1 MDFFPLDTDQQFEF
15 DKIKHLVVQHCR
27 CVPSRELAAAI
38 KPIKNVE
45 RLMLS
50 LAQCDEY
57 KRIIEHKMHFPDAT
71 FTDLTKEIGLLFIQG
86 SVLGQ
91 EQFSNIRSVSDIVNT
106 IIAFLTEK
114 QKQYPSLFRII
125 ETLYITTEI
134 IDAINHII
142 DIHGEVK
149 SSASKELGEIRRDLS
164 AKRRESDRRFRSFV
178 NELKKLGWLR
188 DNEENFYNGRR
199 VLSVLAEHKRDV
211 KGLVHGSSDTGKT
224 SFIEPYNTIE
234 INNEIADLEQ
244 SEKREVYRL
253 LKQLTDDIRP
263 HKELI
268 KNYQLALTAI
278 DFTRAKALLAL
289 DINGRLPQMEKQ
301 PVIKLV
307 NAYHPLLLL
316 QNKQNKKVTIPLN
329 LDLNVQNRILI
340 ISGPNAGGKSITLKT
355 VGLLQMMLQSGL
367 LISAAEGSVMSLFQ
381 QIQSDIG
388 DSQSIE
394 YELST
399 YSSRL
404 VKMKHFLEHANR
416 RTLVLIDEFGTG
428 SDPELGGA
436 IAEVILE
443 ELAKKKAFGIVT
455 THYTNIKLV
464 AENLQGVTNACMV
477 FDAETLQPKY
487 ELLVGQPGS
496 SYTFEVAQKIGL
508 PKEIL
513 DRAGRKIQ
521 REKLKLNNMLGTLQ
535 KEKQKLS
542 HHIEEL
548 KIKEEK
554 ALLSTQKFDH
564 LTEKIQLKL
573 ERDKEKVEEQT
584 RLAELGRRLNLLSED
599 WDKSSSKKEV
609 IQKFVGLMTAE
620 KKKKIEKI
628 AEEKRS
634 KKKEKTIA
642 KKMEQIKVGSLVR
655 LFNSKQTGV
664 VEEISKNKA
673 KVTFGDIKSVVS
685 IENLELA

>member
-1 MDFFPLDTDQQFEF
+1 MDFFPSDTDKQFEF
-15 DKIKHLVVQHCR
+15 DKIKQLVVQHCR
-27 CVPSRELAAAI
+27 CAPARELAQAI
-38 KPIKNVE
+38 KPVKNVE
-45 RLMLS
+45 RLMLLLS
-50 LAQCDEY
+50 QCDEY
-57 KRIIEHKMHFPDAT
+57 KRIVEHKMHFPDST
-71 FTDLTKEIGLLFIQG
+71 FTDLSKEIGLLFIQG
-86 SVLGQ
+86 SVIGE
-91 EQFSNIRSVSDIVNT
+91 EQFSNIRSVSDVVNT

-114 QKQYPSLFRII
+114 QKQYPSLFKII
-125 ETLYITTEI
+125 ESLYITTEI

-142 DIHGEVK
+142 DVHGEVK

-178 NELKKLGWLR
+178 NDLKKLGWLR

-268 KNYQLALTAI
+268 KNYQTALTAI
-278 DFTRAKALLAL
+278 DFTRAKALLAI

-301 PVIKLV
+301 PTIKLV
-307 NAYHPLLLL
+307 KAYHPLLFL
-316 QNKQNKKVTIPLN
+316 QNKQNKKATIPLN
-329 LDLNVQNRILI
+329 LDLDVQNRILI

-367 LISAAEGSVMSLFQ
+367 LVSAAEGSVMSLFQ

-464 AENLQGVTNACMV
+464 AENLHGVTNACMV

-513 DRAGRKIQ
+513 DRAGKKIQ

-542 HHIEEL
+542 HKIEEL
-548 KIKEEK
+548 KLQEEK
-554 ALLSTQKFDH
+554 AAHATQKYDT
-564 LTEKIQLKL
+564 LTEKIQSKL
-573 ERDKEKVEEQT
+573 ERDKEKIEETT
-584 RLAELGRRLNLLSED
+584 RLAELGRRLNVLSED
-599 WDKSSSKKEV
+599 WDKATSKKEV

-642 KKMEQIKVGSLVR
+642 KKMEQIKVGSSVR

-664 VEEISKNKA
+664 VEEITKNKA

>member
-1 MDFFPLDTDQQFEF
+1 MDFFPLDTDKQFEF
-15 DKIKHLVVQHCR
+15 DKIKQLVVQHCR
-27 CVPSRELAAAI
+27 CTPSRELAYAI
-38 KPIKNVE
+38 KPVKNVE
-45 RLMLS
+45 RLML
-50 LAQCDEY
+50 LLTQCEEY
-57 KRIIEHKMHFPDAT
+57 KRIVEHKMHFPDAT
-71 FTDLTKEIGLLFIQG
+71 FTDLSKEIGLLFIQG
-86 SVLGQ
+86 SVIGQ

-114 QKQYPSLFRII
+114 QKQYPALFKII
-125 ETLYITTEI
+125 EHLYITTAI
-134 IDAINHII
+134 IDAINQII

-164 AKRRESDRRFRSFV
+164 TKRRESDRRFRSFV
-178 NELKKLGWLR
+178 NDLKKLGWLR

-268 KNYQLALTAI
+268 KNYQTALTTI
-278 DFTRAKALLAL
+278 DFTRAKALLAI

-301 PVIKLV
+301 PTIKLV
-307 NAYHPLLLL
+307 NAQHPLLLL
-316 QNKQNKKVTIPLN
+316 QNKQNKKATIPLN
-329 LDLNVQNRILI
+329 LHLDVQNRILI

-355 VGLLQMMLQSGL
+355 IGLLQMMLQSGL
-367 LISAAEGSVMSLFQ
+367 LVSAAEGSVMSLFQ
-381 QIQSDIG
+381 QIHSDIG

-404 VKMKHFLEHANR
+404 VKMKYFLEHANR

-464 AENLQGVTNACMV
+464 AENLHGVTNACMV
-477 FDAETLQPKY
+477 FDAETLQPRY

-513 DRAGRKIQ
+513 DRAGKKIQ
-521 REKLKLNNMLGTLQ
+521 REKLNLNNMLGTLQ

-542 HHIEEL
+542 HKIEEF
-548 KIKEEK
+548 KKQEEL
-554 ALLSTQKFDH
+554 AIQSTQKYDA
-564 LTEKIQLKL
+564 LTEKIQQKL
-573 ERDKEKVEEQT
+573 ERDKEKIEETT

-599 WDKSSSKKEV
+599 WDKTTSKKEV

-620 KKKKIEKI
+620 KKKKLEKI

-642 KKMEQIKVGSLVR
+642 KKMEQIKVGSSVR
-655 LFNSKQTGV
+655 LFNSKQTGI
-664 VEEISKNKA
+664 VEEITKNKA

>member
-15 DKIKHLVVQHCR
+15 DKIKQLVVQHCR
-27 CVPSRELAAAI
+27 CAPSRELAHVI
-38 KPIKNVE
+38 KPVKNVD
-45 RLMLS
+45 RLMLLLS
-50 LAQCDEY
+50 QCDEY
-57 KRIIEHKMHFPDAT
+57 KRIVEHKMHFPDST
-71 FTDLTKEIGLLFIQG
+71 FTDLSKEIGLLFIQG
-86 SVLGQ
+86 SVIGE
-91 EQFSNIRSVSDIVNT
+91 EQFTNIRSVSDTVNT

-114 QKQYPSLFRII
+114 QKQYPSLFKII
-125 ETLYITTEI
+125 ENLYITTEI

-178 NELKKLGWLR
+178 NDLKKLGWLR

-268 KNYQLALTAI
+268 KNYQTALTTI
-278 DFTRAKALLAL
+278 DFTRAKALLAI

-301 PVIKLV
+301 PTIKLV
-307 NAYHPLLLL
+307 NAYHPLLFL
-316 QNKQNKKVTIPLN
+316 QNKQNKKTTIPLN
-329 LDLNVQNRILI
+329 LNLDVQNRILI

-367 LISAAEGSVMSLFQ
+367 LVSAAEGSVMSLFQ
-381 QIQSDIG
+381 QIHSDIG

-404 VKMKHFLEHANR
+404 VKMKYFLEHANR

-464 AENLQGVTNACMV
+464 AENLHGVTNACMV

-487 ELLVGQPGS
+487 ELLIGQPGS

-513 DRAGRKIQ
+513 DRAGKKIQ

-542 HHIEEL
+542 HKIEEL
-548 KIKEEK
+548 KAQEEK
-554 ALLSTQKFDH
+554 AAQATHKFDT
-564 LTEKIQLKL
+564 LTEKIQSKL
-573 ERDKEKVEEQT
+573 DRDKEKIEENT

-599 WDKSSSKKEV
+599 WDKTTSKKEV

-620 KKKKIEKI
+620 KKKKLEKI

-634 KKKEKTIA
+634 MKKEKTIA
-642 KKMEQIKVGSLVR
+642 KKMEQIKIGSSVR
-655 LFNSKQTGV
+655 LFNSKQTGI
-664 VEEISKNKA
+664 VEEITKNKA

>member
-15 DKIKHLVVQHCR
+15 DKIKQIVIQHCR
-27 CVPSRELAAAI
+27 CAPSRGLASAI
-38 KPIKNVE
+38 KPVKNVE
-45 RLMLS
+45 KLMLLLS
-50 LAQCDEY
+50 QCDEY
-57 KRIIEHKMHFPDAT
+57 KRIIMHKMHFPDTT
-71 FTDLTKEIGLLFIQG
+71 FTDLSKEIALLNIQG
-86 SVLGQ
+86 AVIG
-91 EQFSNIRSVSDIVNT
+91 EEAFSYIRSVSETVNT
-106 IIAFLTEK
+106 IISFLTEK
-114 QKQYPSLFRII
+114 QKQYPSLFKIV
-125 ETLYITTEI
+125 EQLYITNEI

-164 AKRRESDRRFRSFV
+164 SKRRESDRRFRNFV
-178 NELKKLGWLR
+178 NDLRKLGWLR

-253 LKQLTDDIRP
+253 LKQLTDEIRP

-268 KNYQLALTAI
+268 KNYQIALTNI
-278 DFTRAKALLAL
+278 DFTRAKALLAI
-289 DINGRLPQMEKQ
+289 DIDGNLPQIEKQ
-301 PVIKLV
+301 PVIKLI
-307 NAYHPLLLL
+307 NARHPLLLL
-316 QNKQNKKVTIPLN
+316 QNKQHKKSTIPLN
-329 LDLNVQNRILI
+329 LNLDVQNRIII

-355 VGLLQMMLQSGL
+355 VGLLQIMLQSGL
-367 LISAAEGSVMSLFQ
+367 LVSAAEGSKMSLFQ
-381 QIQSDIG
+381 QIHSDIG

-404 VKMKHFLEHANR
+404 VKMKYFLEHANR

-464 AENLQGVTNACMV
+464 AENLHGVTNASMV

-508 PKEIL
+508 PKDIL
-513 DRAGRKIQ
+513 DRAGKKIQ
-521 REKLKLNNMLGTLQ
+521 REKLKLNNMLSTLQ

-542 HHIEEL
+542 HRIEEL
-548 KIKEEK
+548 KKQEEN
-554 ALLSTQKFDH
+554 ASIAMQKYEG

-573 ERDKEKVEEQT
+573 ERDKEKNEENS
-584 RLAELGRRLNLLSED
+584 RLAELGKRLNLLSED
-599 WDKSSSKKEV
+599 WEKSTQKKEV
-609 IQKFVGLMTAE
+609 IQKFVGIMTAE
-620 KKKKIEKI
+620 KKKKLEKI
-628 AEEKRS
+628 AAEKRS

-642 KKMEQIKVGSLVR
+642 KKIEQIKVGSSVR
-655 LFNSKQTGV
+655 LFNSKQTGI
-664 VEEISKNKA
+664 VEEITKNKA

-685 IENLELA
+685 IENLEPA

>member
-1 MDFFPLDTDQQFEF
+1 MDFFPLDTDKQFEF
-15 DKIKHLVVQHCR
+15 DKIKQLVIQHCR
-27 CVPSRELAAAI
+27 CAPARALASEI
-38 KPIKNVE
+38 KPVKNVE
-45 RLMLS
+45 RLMLLLS
-50 LAQCDEY
+50 QCDEY
-57 KRIIEHKMHFPDAT
+57 KRIVEHKMHFPDAT
-71 FTDLTKEIGLLFIQG
+71 FTDLSKEIGLLFIQG
-86 SVLGQ
+86 SVIGE
-91 EQFSNIRSVSDIVNT
+91 EQFSNIRSVSDVVNT

-114 QKQYPSLFRII
+114 QKQYPSLFKII
-125 ETLYITTEI
+125 ESLYITTEI

-178 NELKKLGWLR
+178 NDLKKLGWLR

-268 KNYQLALTAI
+268 KNYQTALTSI
-278 DFTRAKALLAL
+278 DFTRAKALLAI

-301 PVIKLV
+301 PTIKLV
-307 NAYHPLLLL
+307 NAFHPLLFL
-316 QNKQNKKVTIPLN
+316 QNKQNKKNTIPLN
-329 LDLNVQNRILI
+329 LNLDVQNRILI

-367 LISAAEGSVMSLFQ
+367 LVSAAEGSVMSLFQ

-443 ELAKKKAFGIVT
+443 ELARKKAFGIVT

-464 AENLQGVTNACMV
+464 AENLHGVTNACMV

-513 DRAGRKIQ
+513 ERAGKKIQ

-542 HHIEEL
+542 HKIEEL
-548 KIKEEK
+548 KSQEEK
-554 ALLSTQKFDH
+554 AAQATLKFDT

-573 ERDKEKVEEQT
+573 DRDREKIEETT
-584 RLAELGRRLNLLSED
+584 RLAELGRKLNLLSED
-599 WDKSSSKKEV
+599 WDKTTNKKEV

-620 KKKKIEKI
+620 KKKKLEKI

-642 KKMEQIKVGSLVR
+642 KKMEQIKVGSNVR
-655 LFNSKQTGV
+655 LFNSKQTGI
-664 VEEISKNKA
+664 VEEIIKNKA

>member
-1 MDFFPLDTDQQFEF
+1 MDFFPLDTDKQFEF
-15 DKIKHLVVQHCR
+15 DKIKQLVVQHCR
-27 CVPSRELAAAI
+27 CAPSRELAQAI

-50 LAQCDEY
+50 LLQCEEY
-57 KRIIEHKMHFPDAT
+57 KRIVEHKMHFPDST
-71 FTDLTKEIGLLFIQG
+71 FTDLSKEIGLLFIQG
-86 SVLGQ
+86 SVIGE
-91 EQFSNIRSVSDIVNT
+91 EQFGNIRSVSDIINT

-114 QKQYPSLFRII
+114 QKQYPSLFKII
-125 ETLYITTEI
+125 ENLYITTEI
-134 IDAINHII
+134 IEAINHII
-142 DIHGEVK
+142 DVHGEVK

-178 NELKKLGWLR
+178 NDLKKLGWLR

-268 KNYQLALTAI
+268 KNYQTALTII
-278 DFTRAKALLAL
+278 DFTRAKALLAI

-301 PVIKLV
+301 PTIRLV
-307 NAYHPLLLL
+307 NACHPLLLL

-329 LDLNVQNRILI
+329 LHLDVQNRILI

-367 LISAAEGSVMSLFQ
+367 LVSAAEGSVMSLFQ
-381 QIQSDIG
+381 QIHSDIG

-404 VKMKHFLEHANR
+404 VKMKYFLEHANR

-443 ELAKKKAFGIVT
+443 ELTKKKAFGIVT

-464 AENLQGVTNACMV
+464 AENLQGVTNACML

-513 DRAGRKIQ
+513 DRAGKKIQ

-542 HHIEEL
+542 HKIEEL
-548 KIKEEK
+548 KKQEEL
-554 ALLSTQKFDH
+554 AFQTTQKYDV

-573 ERDKEKVEEQT
+573 ERDKDKIEENT
-584 RLAELGRRLNLLSED
+584 RLAELGRRLNVLSED
-599 WDKSSSKKEV
+599 WDKATSKKEV

-620 KKKKIEKI
+620 KKKKLEKM

-642 KKMEQIKVGSLVR
+642 KKMEQIKVGSSVR
-655 LFNSKQTGV
+655 LFNSKQTGI
-664 VEEISKNKA
+664 VEEITKNKA
-673 KVTFGDIKSVVS
+673 KVTFGDMKSVVS

>member
-1 MDFFPLDTDQQFEF
+1 MDFFPLDTHQQFEF
-15 DKIKHLVVQHCR
+15 DKIKQLVVQHCR
-27 CVPSRELAAAI
+27 CAPSRELAASI

-45 RLMLS
+45 KLMLLLS
-50 LAQCDEY
+50 QCEEY
-57 KRIIEHKMHFPDAT
+57 KRIIEFKMHFPDAT
-71 FTDLTKEIGLLFIQG
+71 FTDLSKEISLLFIQG
-86 SVLGQ
+86 SVIGQ
-91 EQFSNIRSVSDIVNT
+91 EQFGNIRSVSDVVNT
-106 IIAFLTEK
+106 IIEFLTEK
-114 QKQYPSLFRII
+114 QKQYPALFKII
-125 ETLYITTEI
+125 ENLYITKEI
-134 IDAINHII
+134 IDAINIII

-164 AKRRESDRRFRSFV
+164 AKRRESDRRFRTFV
-178 NELKKLGWLR
+178 NDLRKLGWLR

-263 HKELI
+263 HRELI
-268 KNYQLALTAI
+268 KNYQIALTSI
-278 DFTRAKALLAL
+278 DFTRAKALLAI
-289 DINGRLPQMEKQ
+289 DIKGRLPQIEKQ
-301 PVIKLV
+301 PVIKFV
-307 NAYHPLLLL
+307 NACHPLLLL
-316 QNKQNKKVTIPLN
+316 QNKQNKKATIPLN
-329 LDLNVQNRILI
+329 INLDVQNRILI

-355 VGLLQMMLQSGL
+355 IGLLQIMLQSGL
-367 LISAAEGSVMSLFQ
+367 LVSAAEGSVMSLFQ
-381 QIQSDIG
+381 QIHSDIG

-404 VKMKHFLEHANR
+404 VKMKYFLEHANR

-464 AENLQGVTNACMV
+464 AENLHGVTNACMV

-513 DRAGRKIQ
+513 DRAGKKIQ
-521 REKLKLNNMLGTLQ
+521 REKLKLNHMLGALQ
-535 KEKQKLS
+535 KEKQKLGK
-542 HHIEEL
+542 HIQEL
-548 KIKEEK
+548 KIKEEN
-554 ALLSTQKFDH
+554 ALIANQKYDE
-564 LTEKIQLKL
+564 LTHKIQLKL
-573 ERDKEKVEEQT
+573 EREKEKIEEQT
-584 RLAELGRRLNLLSED
+584 RLAELGRRLNTLSEE
-599 WDKSSSKKEV
+599 WDKSTNKKEV

-620 KKKKIEKI
+620 KKKKLEKI

-655 LFNSKQTGV
+655 LFNSKQTGT
-664 VEEISKNKA
+664 VEEITKNKA

-685 IENLELA
+685 IENLEIA

>member
-1 MDFFPLDTDQQFEF
+1 MDFFPLDTDKQFEF
-15 DKIKHLVVQHCR
+15 DKIKSHIVQHCR
-27 CVPSRELAAAI
+27 CTPSRELAASI
-38 KPIKNVE
+38 KPVKHVE
-45 RLMLS
+45 QLMLL

-57 KRIIEHKMHFPDAT
+57 KRIIEHKMFFPDAT
-71 FTDLTKEIGLLFIQG
+71 FTDLSKEVGLLFIQG
-86 SVLGQ
+86 SVIGQ
-91 EQFSNIRSVSDIVNT
+91 EQFSNIRSVSDTVNT

-114 QKQYPSLFRII
+114 QKLFPALFKLID
-125 ETLYITTEI
+125 ELYITTEI

-149 SSASKELGEIRRDLS
+149 SSASKELAEIRRDLS
-164 AKRRESDRRFRSFV
+164 AKRREADRRFRSFV
-178 NELKKLGWLR
+178 NDLRKLGWLR

-224 SFIEPYNTIE
+224 TFIEPYNTIE

-263 HKELI
+263 HRTLI
-268 KNYQLALTAI
+268 KNYQLALTHI
-278 DFTRAKALLAL
+278 DFTRAKALFATE
-289 DINGRLPQMEKQ
+289 INAHLPQIEKQ

-307 NAYHPLLLL
+307 NARHPLLLL
-316 QNKQNKKVTIPLN
+316 QNKHNKKNTVPLN
-329 LDLNVQNRILI
+329 LHLDALHRIVI

-381 QIQSDIG
+381 QVHSDIG

-404 VKMKHFLEHANR
+404 VKMKYFVEHANR

-443 ELAKKKAFGIVT
+443 ELARKKAFGIVT
-455 THYTNIKLV
+455 THYTNIKLL
-464 AENLQGVTNACMV
+464 AENLHGVTNACMV

-496 SYTFEVAQKIGL
+496 SYTFEVARKIGL
-508 PKEIL
+508 PEDIL
-513 DRAGRKIQ
+513 TRAGKKIQ
-521 REKLKLNNMLGTLQ
+521 REKLKLNHMLLTLQ

-542 HHIEEL
+542 NSIDEL
-548 KIKEEK
+548 KKQEEK
-554 ALLSTQKFDH
+554 ANESSRKYDALA
-564 LTEKIQLKL
+564 EKIRLKL
-573 ERDKEKVEEQT
+573 ERDKEKAEENI
-584 RLAELGRRLNLLSED
+584 RLAELGRRLHALTQD
-599 WDKSSSKKEV
+599 WEKATQKKEV

-620 KKKKIEKI
+620 KKKKMEKI

-634 KKKEKTIA
+634 RKKEKTIA
-642 KKMEQIKVGSLVR
+642 RKIEQIKVGSNVR
-655 LFNSKQTGV
+655 LLNSKQTGI
-664 VEEISKNKA
+664 VEEIAKNKA
-673 KVTFGDIKSVVS
+673 KVTFGGIKSIVS

>member
-1 MDFFPLDTDQQFEF
+1 MDFFPIDTDKQFEF
-15 DKIKHLVVQHCR
+15 DKVKQLVMQHCR
-27 CVPSRELAAAI
+27 CAPSRELAIQI
-38 KPIKNVE
+38 KPIKNVD
-45 RLMLS
+45 RLLLLLS
-50 LAQCDEY
+50 QCDEY
-57 KRIIEHKMHFPDAT
+57 KRIVEHKMHFPDST
-71 FTDLTKEIGLLFIQG
+71 FTDLSKEIALLYIQG
-86 SVLGQ
+86 SVIG
-91 EQFSNIRSVSDIVNT
+91 EESFSNIRSVSDTVNT
-106 IIAFLTEK
+106 IIVFLTDK
-114 QKQYPSLFRII
+114 QKLYPSLFKLI
-125 ETLYITTEI
+125 ENLYITNEI
-134 IDAINHII
+134 IDSINQII

-164 AKRRESDRRFRSFV
+164 LKRRESDRRFRSFV
-178 NELKKLGWLR
+178 NDLKKLGWLR

-253 LKQLTDDIRP
+253 LKQLTDEIRP

-268 KNYQLALTAI
+268 KNYQNTLTQI
-278 DFTRAKALLAL
+278 DFTRAKALLAI
-289 DINGRLPQMEKQ
+289 DINGRLPQIERQ
-301 PVIKLV
+301 PTIKFV
-307 NAYHPLLLL
+307 NAKHPLLLL
-316 QNKQNKKVTIPLN
+316 QNKQNKKDTIPLN
-329 LDLNVQNRILI
+329 LHLDTHNRIVI

-355 VGLLQMMLQSGL
+355 VGLLQIMLQSGL
-367 LISAAEGSVMSLFQ
+367 LVSAAEGSVMSLFQ
-381 QIQSDIG
+381 QIHSDIG

-404 VKMKHFLEHANR
+404 VKMKYFLEHANR

-464 AENLQGVTNACMV
+464 AENLHGVTNACMI

-513 DRAGRKIQ
+513 DRAGKKIQ

-542 HHIEEL
+542 HRIEEL
-548 KIKEEK
+548 KKQEEK
-554 ALLSTQKFDH
+554 AAQSSLNYEN
-564 LTEKIQLKL
+564 LTEKIQIKI
-573 ERDKEKVEEQT
+573 ERDKEKNEEIT
-584 RLAELGRRLNLLSED
+584 RMAELGRRLNLLSVE
-599 WDKSSSKKEV
+599 WDKATQKKEV

-620 KKKKIEKI
+620 KKKKLEKI

-642 KKMEQIKVGSLVR
+642 KKMEQIKVGSTVR
-655 LFNSKQTGV
+655 LFNSKQTGI

-673 KVTFGDIKSVVS
+673 KVIFGDIKSSVS

>member
-1 MDFFPLDTDQQFEF
+1 MDFFPPDTDTQFEF
-15 DKIKHLVVQHCR
+15 DKIKNLVQQHCR
-27 CVPSRELAAAI
+27 CAPSRELAKAI

-45 RLMLS
+45 KLMLLLS
-50 LAQCDEY
+50 QCDEY
-57 KRIIEHKMHFPDAT
+57 KRIVEHRMHFPDST

-86 SVLGQ
+86 SVIGE
-91 EQFSNIRSVSDIVNT
+91 EQFSNIRSVSETVNT
-106 IIAFLTEK
+106 IITFLTEK
-114 QKQYPSLFRII
+114 QKLYPSLFRLI
-125 ETLYITTEI
+125 EQLYITHEI
-134 IDAINHII
+134 IDDINQII
-142 DIHGEVK
+142 DVHAEVK
-149 SSASKELGEIRRDLS
+149 SSASKELAEIRRELS
-164 AKRRESDRRFRSFV
+164 AKRRESDRRFRNFV
-178 NELKKLGWLR
+178 NDLKKLGWLR

-234 INNEIADLEQ
+234 INNEIAELEQ

-253 LKQLTDDIRP
+253 LKQLTDKIRP

-268 KNYQLALTAI
+268 KNYQLALTHI
-278 DFTRAKALLAL
+278 DFTRAKALFSI
-289 DINGRLPQMEKQ
+289 DISARLPQIEKQ

-307 NAYHPLLLL
+307 NARHPLLLL
-316 QNKQNKKVTIPLN
+316 QNKLNKKTTVPLN
-329 LDLNVQNRILI
+329 LNLDVQNRIVI

-367 LISAAEGSVMSLFQ
+367 LVSTAEGSVMSLFQ
-381 QIQSDIG
+381 QIHSDIG
-388 DSQSIE
+388 DNQSIE

-404 VKMKHFLEHANR
+404 VKMKYFLEHANR

-443 ELAKKKAFGIVT
+443 ELARKKSFGIVT

-464 AENLQGVTNACMV
+464 AENLQGVSNACMV

-513 DRAGRKIQ
+513 DRAGKKIQ
-521 REKLKLNNMLGTLQ
+521 REKLKLNNMLSTLQ
-535 KEKQKLS
+535 KEKQKLG
-542 HHIEEL
+542 HRITEL
-548 KIKEEK
+548 QKQEMK
-554 ALLSTQKFDH
+554 ALESAQKYEALS
-564 LTEKIQLKL
+564 EKISLKM
-573 ERDKEKVEEQT
+573 ERDKEKNEENIKF
-584 RLAELGRRLNLLSED
+584 AELGRRLNSLSED
-599 WDKSSSKKEV
+599 WDKSSQKKEV
-609 IQKFVGLMTAE
+609 IQKFVGIMTAE
-620 KKKKIEKI
+620 KKKKLEKL

-634 KKKEKTIA
+634 NKKQKNIA
-642 KKMEQIKVGSLVR
+642 KKLEIITVGSTVR

-664 VEEISKNKA
+664 VEEITKNKA
-673 KVTFGDIKSVVS
+673 KVTFGDIRSVVS